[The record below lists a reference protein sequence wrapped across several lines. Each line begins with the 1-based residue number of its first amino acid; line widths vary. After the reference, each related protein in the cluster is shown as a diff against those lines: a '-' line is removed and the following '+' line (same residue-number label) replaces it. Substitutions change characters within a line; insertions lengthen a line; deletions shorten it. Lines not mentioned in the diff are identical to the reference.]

1 MRSALSQ
8 MLSVTFLG
16 VREDS
21 CVTSCSDNIF
31 LKINLSLYLSLGQSH
46 YEARSGPETHYID
59 QVGFEPTEI
68 CRPLL
73 C

>member
-16 VREDS
+16 VRKDS

-31 LKINLSLYLSLGQSH
+31 LKINLSLYLSLGQSLTMKLG
-46 YEARSGPETHYID
+46 RVLKLTI
-59 QVGFEPTEI
+59 
-68 CRPLL
+68 
-73 C
+73 